1 MEATKS
7 EIAFNWIVRNKLD
20 NNKNQIF
27 YSFWSDY
34 LLLTFNKLKK
44 IYDIKAISR
53 ALGSDLNGF
62 IKDDDFVPFKDNKFK
77 SMDKIVLL
85 NDYQKDKFQKYSFD
99 DQLKIAPLGVF
110 PQKKNF
116 NEKVDLNEPI
126 TFISC
131 GNLIEIKNNFLMIDF
146 LNKFSH
152 QTNKKV
158 KFIMIGDGTLKDKI
172 LNKIKNLNNII
183 FEYHKHVEN
192 FVDFLNQNKIHFF
205 LNFSSQEGMPFT
217 IMESMSCGIP
227 AIVSNIPPN
236 KYLVN
241 KNGFIFDLNDFTN
254 SISFTISEVNQC
266 VENKDK
272 YLLKSKKSFDFI
284 NENLINSNCFE
295 KFKVILNKL

>member
-1 MEATKS
+1 MEATQS
-7 EIAFNWIVRNKLD
+7 EIAFNWIVKNKLD
-20 NNKNQIF
+20 KNNQIY

-44 IYDIKAISR
+44 IYEIKVISR
-53 ALGSDLNGF
+53 TLGSDLNGF
-62 IKDDDFVPFKDNKFK
+62 IKNDDFVPFIDDKFI

-85 NDYQKDKFQKYSFD
+85 NNYQKERLQKYNLD
-99 DQLKIAPLGVF
+99 NQLEIAPLGVF
-110 PQKKNF
+110 PQKKNI

-146 LNKFSH
+146 LNKYSL

-158 KFIMIGDGTLKDKI
+158 KFIIIGDGILKNQIFDKI
-172 LNKIKNLNNII
+172 NNLNNII

-192 FVDFLNQNKIHFF
+192 FIDFLNQNKTHFF

-241 KNGFIFDLNDFTN
+241 ENGFIFDLNDYTN
-254 SISFTISEVNQC
+254 SINFTIDEVNQC
-266 VENKDK
+266 IANKDK

-295 KFKVILNKL
+295 KFKIILNKL